1 MVKKYVT
8 YDVDHYKLVIS
19 DQVDDFP
26 QYVHISTPRNIS
38 AVHTFNPLDGY
49 APFILGP
56 NADGYWVKGLNAD
69 ELDGYHFDSFVLK
82 TDTEPVYFT
91 HTIAVANTWESAST
105 TMGNAVDS
113 TVQYQVIT
121 TIRPTAGGSYTSMC
135 NFAITNFDNKYRFV
149 GYSDSTTVLIAEN
162 VMLHPSETDNVAT
175 DIRFTL
181 NNDTGTL
188 GFQYQS
194 DASGTLCSSNV
205 YGKSAS
211 FISGSQGAKG
221 DSGDTGPVG
230 PVGPTG
236 PSGGPV
242 GPTGPAGYV
251 GSDGATGPAGASG
264 AAGPTG
270 APGNTGPVGPTGPSV
285 GGTSVDYT
293 TTGTSWETAAT
304 LTNSSGALKQYN
316 VYTKMFNNLQTKSY
330 SSYSNFAVAGFSANF
345 KFTGFP
351 SSSVLENEAIVCVS
365 TDDSNYAIRFSLNSS
380 TGDLDVQ
387 FKADAGTVCKA
398 FVNNI

>member
-49 APFILGP
+49 APFKLGP

-121 TIRPTAGGSYTSMC
+121 TIRPTSGGSYTSMC
-135 NFAITNFDNKYRFV
+135 NFAVTNFDNKYRFV

-211 FISGSQGAKG
+211 FVSGSQGAKG
-221 DSGDTGPVG
+221 DPGDTGPVG

-236 PSGGPV
+236 PS
-242 GPTGPAGYV
+242 
-251 GSDGATGPAGASG
+251 
-264 AAGPTG
+264 
-270 APGNTGPVGPTGPSV
+270 V
-285 GGTSVDYT
+285 GGTAVDYT

-316 VYTKMFNNLQTKSY
+316 IYTKMFNDSQTKSY
-330 SSYSNFAVAGFSANF
+330 SSYCNFAVASFSASF
-345 KFTGFP
+345 KFAGFP
-351 SSSVLENEAIVCVS
+351 SSSVLGNEAVVYVTS
-365 TDDSNYAIRFSLNSS
+365 DDANYEIRFSLNSS